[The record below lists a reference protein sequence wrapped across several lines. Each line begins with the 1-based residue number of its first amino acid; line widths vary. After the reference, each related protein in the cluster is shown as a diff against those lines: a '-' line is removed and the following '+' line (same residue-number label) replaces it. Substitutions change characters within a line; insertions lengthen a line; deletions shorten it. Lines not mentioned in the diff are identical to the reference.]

1 MVLRFR
7 LVSYLTDGLAVVVI
21 NHVII
26 IFLLA
31 DTAFI
36 ASRGGWLYCDDSRV
50 TLANAK
56 EVVVSFSLL
65 SFSVEP
71 FFFSLADC
79 WHMKSQGK
87 PAYVLYYKRVKP

>member
-1 MVLRFR
+1 
-7 LVSYLTDGLAVVVI
+7 LTDGLAVVVI

-26 IFLLA
+26 IFLA

-50 TLANAK
+50 SLANAK
-56 EVVVSFSLL
+56 EVVVSFPLL

-71 FFFSLADC
+71 FLFF
-79 WHMKSQGK
+79 G
-87 PAYVLYYKRVKP
+87 